1 MGKLLYTVLL
11 TFQVIVYYSECCV
24 VSFEAEYGTSNGV
37 EQFRSSASNGITVL
51 IKSGDKIEHTFQTNS
66 SCEVSV
72 TNIAYSN
79 DGLSDSVSV
88 TIDETAIGTFQSVAA
103 SRNGMLWDVFKTSGP
118 IGNAF
123 EISPGEHV
131 LTLTVTSDSADDYG
145 VEIDKTT
152 LSVVCANIVDIGP
165 EEDCP
170 KSVVNVADPIAE
182 FGASSPS
189 DSQITPVFETSTPSN
204 DSGDT
209 GLTPGDITG
218 IVIGIIVIVLAVP
231 GTIVAIIKLKRKW
244 YFLIITKRYKNF
256 KGQLLEI

>member
-1 MGKLLYTVLL
+1 MNEMGKLLYTVLL

-24 VSFEAEYGTSNGV
+24 VFFEAEYGTSNGV

-51 IKSGDKIEHTFQTNS
+51 IKCGDKIEHTFQTNS

-103 SRNGMLWDVFKTSGP
+103 NRNGMLWDVFKTSGP
-118 IGNAF
+118 IENAF

-131 LTLTVTSDSADDYG
+131 LTLTVTLADDYG

-182 FGASSPS
+182 FGASTPS
-189 DSQITPVFETSTPSN
+189 DSPITPVFETITPSD

-218 IVIGIIVIVLAVP
+218 IAIGIIVIGLAVP
-231 GTIVAIIKLKRKW
+231 GTIVAIIKLIQKRKG
-244 YFLIITKRYKNF
+244 YIRVGTS
-256 KGQLLEI
+256 